1 MIKAKYE
8 DSELDIDEES
18 LVPVKINGQDQMVPI
33 KELLTNY
40 SGKVAWDKKFS
51 ELDQNRRSL
60 SAKELKIREISD
72 TIRSVYEEQ
81 DPTVKMYK
89 MAQLAGVDPV
99 EFRNKFYNEQIS
111 LLEKYYSMTED
122 ESKADAL
129 AYESNIHKMRADTL
143 EKSIKDEQ
151 DFRSLTSKVAN
162 LRASQNVSEL
172 EFVQKFDQLEQ
183 MVQNGSLNV
192 LS

>member
-89 MAQLAGVDPV
+89 MAQLAGVD
-99 EFRNKFYNEQIS
+99 
-111 LLEKYYSMTED
+111 T
-122 ESKADAL
+122 
-129 AYESNIHKMRADTL
+129 
-143 EKSIKDEQ
+143 
-151 DFRSLTSKVAN
+151 
-162 LRASQNVSEL
+162 VS
-172 EFVQKFDQLEQ
+172 
-183 MVQNGSLNV
+183 
-192 LS
+192 